1 MESGTYR
8 EQDLRDLFEKVCQY
22 CIENKI
28 INQSAYNL
36 WLQPAALVAL
46 KDNFSTAVLQVSH
59 DFAKGVI
66 ESKFK
71 DKLAAGFESILGFPI
86 DIEVQVANA
95 APAAAVTEAVKA
107 DITDDFIAPS
117 IYSET
122 KTDAD
127 GNYEFS
133 FDTFIVGPSNKFAHA
148 ASMAVASN
156 PANAYNPLFIYGGSG
171 LGKTHLLFSIA
182 SSIRK
187 RYPNYRIVYIKSED
201 FMNELVDALQ
211 TGFSEFR
218 AKYRQADLLLMDDV
232 QFLSGK
238 VQLQEEFFHTFEALF
253 QANRQIVLTSD
264 RPPKEIATL
273 SDRLHTRFESGLLA
287 DIQSPDLETRMAMV
301 KAKANNLGIE
311 MPQKVVAYIAENI
324 TNNVRELEGAVKK
337 IAAINGLMGS
347 PIDLPMA
354 QNAIKDIFK
363 ERPGLNPTPEM
374 ILKEV
379 SEFYSV
385 PLEKLTGK
393 ARNKEVVIA
402 RQVAEYLMRELASM
416 SFPEIGKVLDQHHTS
431 VMYGIETLTKSMA
444 KDENLRDSVN
454 DLKKNIQS
462 K

>member
-1 MESGTYR
+1 MFTPEALLDAVLR
-8 EQDLRDLFEKVCQY
+8 QLRADLGEVLVDPWFTNAEAITIQEDLFVVEAASELFRDSLTNRFTENVSVIISDLLGRPAKPLYVFGAEADSWRLQSDTSVYAGYTFEK
-22 CIENKI
+22 
-28 INQSAYNL
+28 
-36 WLQPAALVAL
+36 
-46 KDNFSTAVLQVSH
+46 
-59 DFAKGVI
+59 
-66 ESKFK
+66 
-71 DKLAAGFESILGFPI
+71 
-86 DIEVQVANA
+86 
-95 APAAAVTEAVKA
+95 
-107 DITDDFIAPS
+107 
-117 IYSET
+117 
-122 KTDAD
+122 
-127 GNYEFS
+127 
-133 FDTFIVGPSNKFAHA
+133 FIVGNSNKFAHA
-148 ASMAVASN
+148 AALAVANN
-156 PANAYNPLFIYGGSG
+156 PARLYNPLFIYGGSG

-211 TGFSEFR
+211 TGFSKFR

-232 QFLSGK
+232 QFLSGR
-238 VQLQEEFFHTFEALF
+238 QSLQEEFFHTFESLF
-253 QANRQIVLTSD
+253 QANKQIVLTSD

-273 SDRLHTRFESGLLA
+273 SERLQTRFESGLLA
-287 DIQSPDLETRMAMV
+287 DVQSPDLETRMAMV
-301 KAKANNLGIE
+301 KAKANNLGVD
-311 MPQKVVAYIAENI
+311 MPQNVVAYIAENI

-379 SEFYSV
+379 SEFYGISV
-385 PLEKLTGK
+385 DKITGK
-393 ARNKEVVIA
+393 ARNKEVVLA
-402 RQVAEYLMRELASM
+402 RQVVEYLIRELTSM

-431 VMYGIETLTKSMA
+431 VMYGIDTLTKTMA
-444 KDENLRDSVN
+444 KDDMLRDTVN

>member
-1 MESGTYR
+1 
-8 EQDLRDLFEKVCQY
+8 
-22 CIENKI
+22 
-28 INQSAYNL
+28 
-36 WLQPAALVAL
+36 
-46 KDNFSTAVLQVSH
+46 
-59 DFAKGVI
+59 
-66 ESKFK
+66 
-71 DKLAAGFESILGFPI
+71 
-86 DIEVQVANA
+86 
-95 APAAAVTEAVKA
+95 
-107 DITDDFIAPS
+107 
-117 IYSET
+117 
-122 KTDAD
+122 
-127 GNYEFS
+127 
-133 FDTFIVGPSNKFAHA
+133 
-148 ASMAVASN
+148 
-156 PANAYNPLFIYGGSG
+156 
-171 LGKTHLLFSIA
+171 
-182 SSIRK
+182 
-187 RYPNYRIVYIKSED
+187 
-201 FMNELVDALQ
+201 
-211 TGFSEFR
+211 
-218 AKYRQADLLLMDDV
+218 
-232 QFLSGK
+232 
-238 VQLQEEFFHTFEALF
+238 
-253 QANRQIVLTSD
+253 
-264 RPPKEIATL
+264 
-273 SDRLHTRFESGLLA
+273 
-287 DIQSPDLETRMAMV
+287 MAMV
-301 KAKANNLGIE
+301 KAKATNLGIE

>member
-1 MESGTYR
+1 MYTPEALL
-8 EQDLRDLFEKVCQY
+8 DALLRQLRAEMGEVLVDPWFTNAEPIAIRDDLFVVEAASELFRDTLTKRFTDNVSEIISGLLGRPARPLYVYGAEADSWRLQSDSSVYAGYTFEK
-22 CIENKI
+22 
-28 INQSAYNL
+28 
-36 WLQPAALVAL
+36 
-46 KDNFSTAVLQVSH
+46 
-59 DFAKGVI
+59 
-66 ESKFK
+66 
-71 DKLAAGFESILGFPI
+71 
-86 DIEVQVANA
+86 
-95 APAAAVTEAVKA
+95 
-107 DITDDFIAPS
+107 
-117 IYSET
+117 
-122 KTDAD
+122 
-127 GNYEFS
+127 
-133 FDTFIVGPSNKFAHA
+133 FIVGNSNKFAHA
-148 ASMAVASN
+148 AALAVANN
-156 PANAYNPLFIYGGSG
+156 PARLYNPLFIYGGSG
-171 LGKTHLLFSIA
+171 LGKTHLLFAIA
-182 SSIRK
+182 GSIRK
-187 RYPNYRIVYIKSED
+187 KHPNFRIVYIKSED

-273 SDRLHTRFESGLLA
+273 SDRLQTRFESGLLA

-301 KAKANNLGIE
+301 KAKANNLGIDI
-311 MPQKVVAYIAENI
+311 PQKVVDYIAENI

-363 ERPGLNPTPEM
+363 ERPGLHPTPEM

-379 SEFYSV
+379 SEFYSI
-385 PLEKLTGK
+385 PMERITGK
-393 ARNKEVVIA
+393 SRGKEVVLP

-416 SFPEIGKVLDQHHTS
+416 SFPEIGKVLGQHHTS
-431 VMYGIETLTKSMA
+431 VMYGIDKLTASMA
-444 KDENLRDSVN
+444 ENEALRDSVN
-454 DLKKNIQS
+454 DLRKNIQS

>member
-1 MESGTYR
+1 MFTPEALLDAVLRQLRADLGEVLVDPWFTNA
-8 EQDLRDLFEKVCQY
+8 EAITIQDDLFVVEAASELFRDSLTNRFTDNVSEIISNLLGRAAKPLYVFGPEADSWRLQSDSSVYAGYTFEK
-22 CIENKI
+22 
-28 INQSAYNL
+28 
-36 WLQPAALVAL
+36 
-46 KDNFSTAVLQVSH
+46 
-59 DFAKGVI
+59 
-66 ESKFK
+66 
-71 DKLAAGFESILGFPI
+71 
-86 DIEVQVANA
+86 
-95 APAAAVTEAVKA
+95 
-107 DITDDFIAPS
+107 
-117 IYSET
+117 
-122 KTDAD
+122 
-127 GNYEFS
+127 
-133 FDTFIVGPSNKFAHA
+133 FIVGNSNKFAHA
-148 ASMAVASN
+148 AALAVANN
-156 PANAYNPLFIYGGSG
+156 PARLYNPLFIYGGSG

-182 SSIRK
+182 NSVRK
-187 RYPNYRIVYIKSED
+187 KNPNFRIVYIKSEE

-238 VQLQEEFFHTFEALF
+238 QQLQEEFFHTFEALF
-253 QANRQIVLTSD
+253 QANKQIVLTSD

-273 SDRLHTRFESGLLA
+273 RDRLQTRFESGLLA
-287 DIQSPDLETRMAMV
+287 DVQSPDLETRMAMV
-301 KAKANNLGIE
+301 KAKATNLGIE

-393 ARNKEVVIA
+393 ARNKEVVVA
-402 RQVAEYLMRELASM
+402 RQVAEFLMRELASM

-444 KDENLRDSVN
+444 KDEALRDSVN

>member
-1 MESGTYR
+1 MFTPEALLDAVLRQLRADLGEVLVDPWFTNA
-8 EQDLRDLFEKVCQY
+8 EAITIQDDLFVVEAASELFRDSLTNRFTDNVSEIISDLLGRAAKPLYVFGPEADSWRLQSDSSVYAGYTFEK
-22 CIENKI
+22 
-28 INQSAYNL
+28 
-36 WLQPAALVAL
+36 
-46 KDNFSTAVLQVSH
+46 
-59 DFAKGVI
+59 
-66 ESKFK
+66 
-71 DKLAAGFESILGFPI
+71 
-86 DIEVQVANA
+86 
-95 APAAAVTEAVKA
+95 
-107 DITDDFIAPS
+107 
-117 IYSET
+117 
-122 KTDAD
+122 
-127 GNYEFS
+127 
-133 FDTFIVGPSNKFAHA
+133 FIVGNSNKFAHA
-148 ASMAVASN
+148 AALAVANN
-156 PANAYNPLFIYGGSG
+156 PARLYNPLFIYGGSG

-182 SSIRK
+182 NSVRK
-187 RYPNYRIVYIKSED
+187 KNPNFRIVYIKSEE

-238 VQLQEEFFHTFEALF
+238 QQLQEEFFHTFEALF
-253 QANRQIVLTSD
+253 QANKQIVLTSD

-273 SDRLHTRFESGLLA
+273 RDRLQTRFESGLLA
-287 DIQSPDLETRMAMV
+287 DVQSPDLETRMAMV
-301 KAKANNLGIE
+301 KAKATNLGIE

-393 ARNKEVVIA
+393 ARNKEVVVA
-402 RQVAEYLMRELASM
+402 RQVAEFLMRELASM

-444 KDENLRDSVN
+444 KDEALRDSVN